1 MIDQEKDDNEM
12 NGMLEPEAPHE
23 QSAIVDMDQVKLHAY
38 IDDVAEMDDQAQEE
52 PKIEEENV

>member
-23 QSAIVDMDQVKLHAY
+23 QSAIVDMD
-38 IDDVAEMDDQAQEE
+38 
-52 PKIEEENV
+52 